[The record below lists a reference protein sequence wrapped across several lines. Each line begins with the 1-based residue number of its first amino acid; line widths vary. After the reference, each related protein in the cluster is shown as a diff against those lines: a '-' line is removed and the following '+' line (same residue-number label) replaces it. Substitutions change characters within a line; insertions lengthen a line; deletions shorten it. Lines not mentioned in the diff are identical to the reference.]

1 VFNVIQAKSTQTEVV
16 TVPREHSLMEIN
28 VKPKISQ
35 VALVFQIL
43 IGMELVVFVSLDLLE
58 MEPHAIVMVLLL
70 DLIVKDV
77 LPSLIH
83 FLLMEF
89 VNVILD
95 M

>member
-1 VFNVIQAKSTQTEVV
+1 M
-16 TVPREHSLMEIN
+16 EHSSMEIN

-35 VALVFQIL
+35 VVLVFLIL
-43 IGMELVVFVSLDLLE
+43 IGMELVVFVSPDLLE
-58 MEPHAIVMVLLL
+58 MELHAIVMVLLS